1 MVARR
6 WQMALLVQCGLVLS
20 MQLGMSTAA
29 QADPPAVIPP
39 QNTIQV
45 PRDPTQAQ
53 ASVISTVAISPDGS
67 QLAAAGDDHFVRV
80 WSVNDGR
87 LLRVLR
93 GHQDWVRSVS
103 FSRDGRTL
111 ISAGEDRSILFWDVQ
126 SGEQLRALSLNTP
139 AIYATQFDPQGALF
153 GVVGF
158 TPKLSLFNT
167 EGNLQLE
174 LDCPCRDMRALAF
187 SPDSRTLAAVG
198 QDGRLT
204 IWDATNGQRL
214 HQIQADRRRLRSVE
228 FSPDGSKVAVGG
240 EGLSVSV
247 FDVRS
252 GELLHTLPSRPGR
265 VLTMLF
271 LDNDRLVTGGT
282 DNMVRVWDLPNQS
295 EALRLVGH
303 TGTVTSLALDR
314 ARNLL
319 ISGSYDTTIMFWN
332 LDRRGPGNTATLPGF
347 PTR

>member
-6 WQMALLVQCGLVLS
+6 WQMALLVRCGLVLS
-20 MQLGMSTAA
+20 LQLGMMATA
-29 QADPPAVIPP
+29 QANPPAVIPP
-39 QNTIQV
+39 QQTIQV
-45 PRDPTQAQ
+45 PRDPSQAQ
-53 ASVISTVAISPDGS
+53 ASVISTVAISPDGT
-67 QLAAAGDDHFVRV
+67 QLAAAGDDHYVRV
-80 WSVNDGR
+80 WNVNDGR
-87 LLRVLR
+87 LVRVLR

-139 AIYATQFDPQGALF
+139 AIYAAQFDPNGALF

-158 TPKLSLFNT
+158 TPKLSLFRT
-167 EGNLQLE
+167 EGE
-174 LDCPCRDMRALAF
+174 LHAEFDCPCRDMRGLAF
-187 SPDSRTLAAVG
+187 SPDGRMLAAVG
-198 QDGRLT
+198 QDGRLS
-204 IWDATNGQRL
+204 IWDITSGQRL

-228 FSPDGSKVAVGG
+228 FSPDGSKVACGG
-240 EGLSVSV
+240 EGLNVTV

-252 GELLHTLPSRPGR
+252 GELLHTLPSRPGK

-282 DNMVRVWDLPNQS
+282 DNLLRVWDLPNQS
-295 EALRLVGH
+295 EVLRLVGH

-314 ARNLL
+314 SRNLL